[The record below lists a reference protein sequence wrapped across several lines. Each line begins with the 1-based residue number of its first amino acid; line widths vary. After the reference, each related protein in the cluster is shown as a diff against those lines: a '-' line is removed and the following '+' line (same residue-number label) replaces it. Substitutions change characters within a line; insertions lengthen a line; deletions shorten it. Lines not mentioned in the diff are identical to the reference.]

1 MFEPRE
7 LHCPYPGLRPF
18 DACELPLFFG
28 REAHVSRLIEILH
41 SKRFLSVVGP
51 SGSGKSSLV
60 RAGLLPALAMGW
72 PGQLSDWRMA
82 IMRPGDRPLRR
93 LAEALLRPDVLGTE
107 LGALGYGEQGQVTEP
122 ANLPALI
129 EGALRGRAQALADL
143 VTDADRHRGPQP
155 AFNLLVLVDQFEEL
169 FRFADK
175 GQHQVDEA
183 EAFVQLLLAAARAGQ
198 GAALRIHVV
207 LTMRTDALHECARFM
222 DLPEAINQGQYL
234 VPRLKQDELRRAI
247 TEPARVFE
255 GQVQPEVVDLLVR
268 QVQNAPDELPMLQ
281 HALSR
286 MWHSASQRNA
296 AHPRINPDDL
306 ATSGGVDAAL
316 SKHANEIFNSLPP
329 DQQAL
334 ADVLLRAITGR
345 ADGNQADTRRP
356 QRLGGIAAFAG
367 LPASEWPRFE
377 PVLRAFAAEGANF
390 LSFGEPLGPDTVVDI
405 SHEALIRQWDRLR
418 ALAAWEAELADQ
430 YRRWRNRCDDH
441 RTRGGTLLEGADLAA
456 ALAWQGGQGEAD
468 PVCGRLAQGGGAQG
482 VDGTSGTGGGSGGN
496 VARPFA
502 PHAGWAARYALAGAP
517 VLQTDEFEA
526 LAAFIAESQAED
538 QRRREVREQEAQ
550 ARLALDEQVRQAQLD
565 AERERREAA
574 EKQQRTAEDGRRR
587 AQRLLVLA
595 IFVAALALVAT
606 VMAWSYKQRA
616 TRAADIATDQKRIA
630 ETNETKAKT
639 QAIAAATAA
648 SRATAAEAAA
658 SQALVKAQVKTT
670 EAELAASQALAA
682 KAESR
687 TAEGKA
693 LSAAADARAAFK
705 SATALRL
712 AAEGQA
718 MVNLVRPGG
727 TERGLQQVL
736 AAHRLQP
743 GVEPYFA
750 LQSLFQQTFGLV
762 RLMSASAQVVAVAIS
777 RDGTR
782 IVSGSYDST
791 LRLWDARTGAPIGE
805 PLKGHSGTVRSVAFS
820 PDGARIV
827 SGSSDNTLRLWDART
842 GAPIGE
848 PLRGHSKGVSSVAFS
863 PDGARIVSGSGDN
876 TLRLWDARSGA
887 TIGEPL
893 KGHSAAIRSVAFSP
907 DGTRIVSGSADQA
920 LRLWEAR
927 TGAPIG
933 EPLKDYSGMVTS
945 VAFSP
950 DGARIV
956 SGRSDNTLRL
966 WDARTGASIG
976 EPLKGHTDR
985 VSSVAFSPDGA
996 RIVSGSADN
1005 TLRLW
1010 DTRSGAPIGE
1020 PLKGHSDSVES
1031 VAFSPDGTR
1040 IVSGSWDS
1048 TLRLWDERT
1057 GAPIGEPIK
1066 GHTDWVSS
1074 VAFSPDGARI
1084 VSGSADST
1092 LLLWDA
1098 HSGAPIGEPINGH
1111 GDRFTSVAFSPDGAR
1126 IVSGSNDN
1134 TLRQWDARTGASI
1147 GEPLKGHSNGVE
1159 SVAFS
1164 PDGTRIVSGSRDD
1177 TIRLWDAH
1185 TGAPISESLK
1195 GHSDSVESVAFSPDG
1210 ARILSGSGDST
1221 LRVWDSSTGA
1231 LIGEPLKGHSNGVE
1245 SVAFSRD
1252 GTRIVSGSRDR
1263 TLRLWNG
1270 RTGARIG
1277 EPLKGHSSWVTSVA
1291 FSPDGARIV
1300 SGSADNTL
1308 RLWDT
1313 RSGAPIGEPLK
1324 GHSDSV
1330 ESVAF
1335 SPDGKRVVSGSWDGT
1350 LRLWPVLDAWADAL
1364 CQKLSQNMSREQWR
1378 QWVGDLPYRRQC
1390 PNLPGPPDEP
1400 DAKAAHPTP

>member
-7 LHCPYPGLRPF
+7 LHYPYPGLRPF

-72 PGQLSDWRMA
+72 PGELSDWRMA

-129 EGALRGRAQALADL
+129 EGALRGPAQALADL

-169 FRFADK
+169 FRFADQ
-175 GQHQVDEA
+175 GQRQVDEA

-306 ATSGGVDAAL
+306 RTSGGVDAAL

-356 QRLGGIAAFAG
+356 QRLGAIATFAG
-367 LPASEWPRFE
+367 LPASDGPRFE

-418 ALAAWEAELADQ
+418 ALAAWEADLAEQ

-456 ALAWQGGQGEAD
+456 ALAWQSGQGEAD
-468 PVCGRLAQGGGAQG
+468 PVCGRLVPGGGAQG
-482 VDGTSGTGGGSGGN
+482 TGGTSGTSGAGAGDGGN
-496 VARPFA
+496 VARTFA
-502 PHAGWAARYALAGAP
+502 PHADWAARYALAGAP
-517 VLQTDEFEA
+517 EAQAAEFSA
-526 LAAFIAESQAED
+526 LAQFIAESQAED
-538 QRRREVREQEAQ
+538 QRRRLAREQEAQ
-550 ARLALDEQVRQAQLD
+550 ARLALDERVRRAELD
-565 AERERREAA
+565 AERRAAA

-595 IFVAALALVAT
+595 TVVTVMALVAF
-606 VMAWSYKQRA
+606 
-616 TRAADIATDQKRIA
+616 
-630 ETNETKAKT
+630 
-639 QAIAAATAA
+639 
-648 SRATAAEAAA
+648 
-658 SQALVKAQVKTT
+658 
-670 EAELAASQALAA
+670 ALAWVA
-682 KAESR
+682 KADAR
-687 TAEGKA
+687 MAEGKA
-693 LSAAADARAAFK
+693 LSAAADARASQK
-705 SATALRL
+705 SATVLRL

-750 LQSLFQQTFGLV
+750 LQSAFQQTSGLV
-762 RLMSASAQVVAVAIS
+762 RLMSASAPVVAVAIS
-777 RDGTR
+777 PDGTR
-782 IVSGSYDST
+782 IVSGSSDNM

-805 PLKGHSGTVRSVAFS
+805 PLKGHSDEVSSVAFS

-827 SGSSDNTLRLWDART
+827 SGSLDKTLRLWDARTGVPIGEPLKGHSKVVTSVAFSPDGARIVSGSLDKTLRLWDARTGAPIGEPFKGHVIGVTSVAFSPDGARIVSGSYDFTLRLWDTRTGAPIGEPFKGHVIGVTSVAFSPDGKRIVSGSDDKTLRLWDTRTGAPIGESLKGHSQAVTGVAFSPDGKRIVSGSEDSTLQLWDARTGAPIGELLGGHFGSVNSVAFSPDGKRIVSGSSDATLRLWDARTGASLGEPLKGHFDFDTSVAFSPDGARVVSGSQDSALRLWDARTGKPIGETLKGHSSEVYSVAFSPDGARIVSGSDDNTLRLWDARTGKPIGEPLKGHSRPVTIVAFSPDGARIVSGSGDGTLRLWDSHSGAPIGEPLKGHSKVVTSVAFSPDGTRIVSGSDDKTLRLWDARTGAPIGESLKGHSQAVTSVAFSPDGKRIVSGSYDSTLQLWDARTGASIGEPLKGHSQAVTSVAFSPDGKRIVSGSLDRRLRLWDART

-848 PLRGHSKGVSSVAFS
+848 PLRGHPAGVNSVAFI
-863 PDGARIVSGSGDN
+863 PDGNHIVS
-876 TLRLWDARSGA
+876 
-887 TIGEPL
+887 
-893 KGHSAAIRSVAFSP
+893 V
-907 DGTRIVSGSADQA
+907 SAD
-920 LRLWEAR
+920 
-927 TGAPIG
+927 G
-933 EPLKDYSGMVTS
+933 
-945 VAFSP
+945 
-950 DGARIV
+950 
-956 SGRSDNTLRL
+956 
-966 WDARTGASIG
+966 
-976 EPLKGHTDR
+976 
-985 VSSVAFSPDGA
+985 
-996 RIVSGSADN
+996 
-1005 TLRLW
+1005 
-1010 DTRSGAPIGE
+1010 
-1020 PLKGHSDSVES
+1020 
-1031 VAFSPDGTR
+1031 
-1040 IVSGSWDS
+1040 
-1048 TLRLWDERT
+1048 
-1057 GAPIGEPIK
+1057 
-1066 GHTDWVSS
+1066 
-1074 VAFSPDGARI
+1074 
-1084 VSGSADST
+1084 
-1092 LLLWDA
+1092 
-1098 HSGAPIGEPINGH
+1098 
-1111 GDRFTSVAFSPDGAR
+1111 
-1126 IVSGSNDN
+1126 
-1134 TLRQWDARTGASI
+1134 
-1147 GEPLKGHSNGVE
+1147 
-1159 SVAFS
+1159 
-1164 PDGTRIVSGSRDD
+1164 
-1177 TIRLWDAH
+1177 
-1185 TGAPISESLK
+1185 
-1195 GHSDSVESVAFSPDG
+1195 
-1210 ARILSGSGDST
+1210 T
-1221 LRVWDSSTGA
+1221 LRVW
-1231 LIGEPLKGHSNGVE
+1231 
-1245 SVAFSRD
+1245 
-1252 GTRIVSGSRDR
+1252 
-1263 TLRLWNG
+1263 
-1270 RTGARIG
+1270 
-1277 EPLKGHSSWVTSVA
+1277 
-1291 FSPDGARIV
+1291 
-1300 SGSADNTL
+1300 
-1308 RLWDT
+1308 
-1313 RSGAPIGEPLK
+1313 
-1324 GHSDSV
+1324 
-1330 ESVAF
+1330 
-1335 SPDGKRVVSGSWDGT
+1335 
-1350 LRLWPVLDAWADAL
+1350 PVLNAWADAL
-1364 CQKLSQNMSREQWR
+1364 CEKLSHNMTREQWR

-1400 DAKAAHPTP
+1400 DPKAAHPTP

>member
-72 PGQLSDWRMA
+72 PGELSDWRMA

-107 LGALGYGEQGQVTEP
+107 LGALAYGEQGQVSEP

-169 FRFADK
+169 FRFADQ
-175 GQHQVDEA
+175 GQRQVDEA

-356 QRLGGIAAFAG
+356 QRLGAIATFAG

-468 PVCGRLAQGGGAQG
+468 PVCGRLAHGGGTQG
-482 VDGTSGTGGGSGGN
+482 ADGAGGGDSGN

-517 VLQTDEFEA
+517 GLQTDEFEA

-538 QRRREVREQEAQ
+538 ERRRQEREREAQ

-587 AQRLLVLA
+587 AQKLLILA
-595 IFVAALALVAT
+595 ILVAVMALVASWL
-606 VMAWSYKQRA
+606 AWSYKQRA
-616 TRAADIATDQKRIA
+616 IDAADRATRQKGIA
-630 ETNETKAKT
+630 EANETKAKT
-639 QAIAAATAA
+639 QAIVAATAA
-648 SRATAAEAAA
+648 SRAIAAEAAA
-658 SQALVKAQVKTT
+658 SQALVQAQVRTT
-670 EAELAASQALAA
+670 EAQLAASQALAA
-682 KAESR
+682 KTEAR

-705 SATALRL
+705 SSTALRL

-718 MVNLVRPGG
+718 MDNLVRPGG
-727 TERGLQQVL
+727 TERGWQQVL

-743 GVEPYFA
+743 GVEPYVA
-750 LQSLFQQTFGLV
+750 LQSAFKHSS
-762 RLMSASAQVVAVAIS
+762 RLLRLRSSSARVLAVAFSPDSTRIVSASADNTLQLWDAHSVAPIGEPLKGHSGTVNSVAFSPDGGRIVS
-777 RDGTR
+777 GSDDLKLRLWDAHTGAPVGEPLKGHFARVTSVAFSPDGARIVSGSDDHTLRLWDARTGAPVGEPLKGHFDCVTSVAFSPDGTR

-805 PLKGHSGTVRSVAFS
+805 SLNGHF
-820 PDGARIV
+820 
-827 SGSSDNTLRLWDART
+827 
-842 GAPIGE
+842 
-848 PLRGHSKGVSSVAFS
+848 
-863 PDGARIVSGSGDN
+863 
-876 TLRLWDARSGA
+876 
-887 TIGEPL
+887 
-893 KGHSAAIRSVAFSP
+893 
-907 DGTRIVSGSADQA
+907 
-920 LRLWEAR
+920 
-927 TGAPIG
+927 
-933 EPLKDYSGMVTS
+933 
-945 VAFSP
+945 
-950 DGARIV
+950 
-956 SGRSDNTLRL
+956 
-966 WDARTGASIG
+966 
-976 EPLKGHTDR
+976 DR
-985 VSSVAFSPDGA
+985 V
-996 RIVSGSADN
+996 
-1005 TLRLW
+1005 T
-1010 DTRSGAPIGE
+1010 
-1020 PLKGHSDSVES
+1020 S

-1048 TLRLWDERT
+1048 TLRLWDART
-1057 GAPIGEPIK
+1057 GAPIGEPLK
-1066 GHTDWVSS
+1066 GHFDRVTSVAFGLDGTRIVSGSDDHTLRLWDARSGAPIGNPYTGHADKVNNVAFSPDGTRIVSGSDDETLRLWDARTGAPILEPLKGHLSAVFSAAFSPDGARIVSGSRDNTLRLWDARTGAPVGEPLKGHSAVVLS

-1084 VSGSADST
+1084 VSGSSDK
-1092 LLLWDA
+1092 
-1098 HSGAPIGEPINGH
+1098 
-1111 GDRFTSVAFSPDGAR
+1111 
-1126 IVSGSNDN
+1126 
-1134 TLRQWDARTGASI
+1134 TLRLWDARTGASI
-1147 GEPLKGHSNGVE
+1147 GEPLKGHSDLVN
-1159 SVAFS
+1159 
-1164 PDGTRIVSGSRDD
+1164 
-1177 TIRLWDAH
+1177 
-1185 TGAPISESLK
+1185 
-1195 GHSDSVESVAFSPDG
+1195 
-1210 ARILSGSGDST
+1210 
-1221 LRVWDSSTGA
+1221 
-1231 LIGEPLKGHSNGVE
+1231 
-1245 SVAFSRD
+1245 
-1252 GTRIVSGSRDR
+1252 
-1263 TLRLWNG
+1263 
-1270 RTGARIG
+1270 
-1277 EPLKGHSSWVTSVA
+1277 SVA

-1300 SGSADNTL
+1300 SGSSDKTL
-1308 RLWDT
+1308 RLWEART
-1313 RSGAPIGEPLK
+1313 GAPIGEPLK
-1324 GHSDSV
+1324 GHSAVVLSV
-1330 ESVAF
+1330 AFSPDGMRMASGSGDKTLRLWDARTGAPIGEPLKGHSGAVKSVAFSPDGARIVSGSYDNTLRLWDARAGAPIGEPLQGHSEWVNSVAF
-1335 SPDGKRVVSGSWDGT
+1335 SPDGKHIVSGSWDNMLRLWDARTGAPIGEPLKGQYEVVNSVAFSPDSKRIVSGSTDKT
-1350 LRLWPVLDAWADAL
+1350 LGLWPVLEGWADAL
-1364 CQKLSQNMSREQWR
+1364 CQKLSQNMTREQWR